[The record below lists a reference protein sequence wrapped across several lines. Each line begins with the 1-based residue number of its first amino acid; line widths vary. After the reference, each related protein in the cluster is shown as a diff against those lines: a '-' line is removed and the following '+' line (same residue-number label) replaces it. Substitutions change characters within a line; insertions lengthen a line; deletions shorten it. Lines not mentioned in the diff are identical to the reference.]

1 MASRHERDSVK
12 DAALSYAEV
21 QRLGAVSWHPVG
33 YLYVD
38 GRLLR
43 IVGEPPGCGSI
54 SVKVVRPSSLHG
66 DEPLIQTGWHHL
78 EGCECERCCADEK
91 KP

>member
-1 MASRHERDSVK
+1 VK
-12 DAALSYAEV
+12 DAELSYAEV

-43 IVGEPPGCGSI
+43 IAAESSDCRSI
-54 SVKVVRPSSLHG
+54 SVKLVRTSSLHG
-66 DEPLIQTGWHHL
+66 DEKLIQTGWHHL
-78 EGCECERCCADEK
+78 EGCECEHCRAG
-91 KP
+91 